1 MHEPAT
7 TTKQAAPASAPA
19 APVKGGRAPAD
30 LHTWLG
36 MVVGLKGKKFEAARA
51 ACDHHLLESVE
62 ELMELHVEGKLS
74 QVFEHIGVRRPIERA
89 LSNEAESSAHP
100 VMP

>member
-1 MHEPAT
+1 
-7 TTKQAAPASAPA
+7 
-19 APVKGGRAPAD
+19 
-30 LHTWLG
+30 

-74 QVFEHIGVRRPIERA
+74 QVFEHIGVRLAIERA
-89 LSNEAESSAHP
+89 LRNEAESSAHP
-100 VMP
+100 VIAEAVAANEADSSAHLVIAEIVAAV